1 MKTYTI
7 TQIRKERS
15 SLKRYRIYVNNQD
28 CLSVHEDVLVKFG
41 LHKGMVIQPEEF
53 TSLTQADEFAKI
65 RQVVFR
71 YLSYRPRSSQEV
83 RNYLARKDWDPS
95 LCEQVIEECMQ
106 SGYLDDRA
114 FAKAWVE
121 ERKSQK
127 GFGKLRLRQE
137 LRKKG
142 ISQAIIEEVL
152 THINEEE
159 ERQQAIDLAERRYLR
174 IQGEPWPKIERR
186 IGQYLMRQGYSAD
199 MVYSILGYLRERK
212 MNEEL

>member
-7 TQIRKERS
+7 TRIKKEKR
-15 SLKRYRIYVNNQD
+15 RYRIYINDQED
-28 CLSVHEDVLVKFG
+28 LSVHEDVLVKFG
-41 LHKGMVIQPEEF
+41 LHKGMVIQPEEL
-53 TSLTQADEFAKI
+53 TSLMQADEYAKI

-71 YLSYRPRSSQEV
+71 YLSYRPRSIQEV

-95 LCEQVIEECMQ
+95 LCEQVIEDCIK
-106 SGYLDDRA
+106 SGYLDDHA
-114 FAKAWVE
+114 FAKSWVE

-127 GFGKLRLRQE
+127 GFGKLRIRQE

-142 ISQAIIEEVL
+142 ISHAIIEEVL
-152 THINEEE
+152 IHIEEEE

-186 IGQYLMRQGYSAD
+186 IGQYLMRQGYPAD
-199 MVYSILGYLRERK
+199 MVYSILRHLRNRK
-212 MNEEL
+212 QNEES